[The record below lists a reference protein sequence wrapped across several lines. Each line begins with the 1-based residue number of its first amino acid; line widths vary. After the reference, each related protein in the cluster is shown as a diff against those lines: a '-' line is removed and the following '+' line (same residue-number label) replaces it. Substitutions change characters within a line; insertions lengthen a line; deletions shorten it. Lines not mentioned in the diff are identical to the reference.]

1 MAQNHAIGDREGQCT
16 ESPFLETSKKD
27 GWRFHMHINSKYYI
41 DVHCWGFQ
49 FIQKK
54 LAQLN
59 PCETSSEGDH
69 ICVVAFVQGSHLEC
83 NAVTK
88 TWPFDIF
95 VHCKST
101 TRQTPQC
108 STKYVGFITT
118 SPNVKSD
125 RYAIAIF
132 HPAER
137 VQTLCCC
144 PPNPAAC
151 PRTWAESVCHF
162 GETSSASKLFCEDL
176 SKRYFLY
183 LILRKKKEK
192 VWESPP
198 AHCKFHV
205 WFPPSPVEL
214 FDSLV
219 TESLLGGA
227 QDMPVE
233 MRSDQSWKHASHA
246 CHITKSQ
253 RYHGQPPTFVALS
266 FCKYFQK
273 KNEGALRRNPVIF
286 LSFYAFLL

>member
-59 PCETSSEGDH
+59 PCETSSKGDH

-183 LILRKKKEK
+183 LILRKKKRKKSGK
-192 VWESPP
+192 VRQLTASSMFG
-198 AHCKFHV
+198 FH
-205 WFPPSPVEL
+205 L
-214 FDSLV
+214 H
-219 TESLLGGA
+219 
-227 QDMPVE
+227 Q
-233 MRSDQSWKHASHA
+233 
-246 CHITKSQ
+246 
-253 RYHGQPPTFVALS
+253 
-266 FCKYFQK
+266 
-273 KNEGALRRNPVIF
+273 
-286 LSFYAFLL
+286 